1 MRMKLKIVCLRLVF
15 LGWML
20 ANGMISCKLSAAN
33 GPTRISGAG
42 WMSNVVLKL
51 QAFGIPVIRT
61 VVGKVNAK
69 SFWQTGHCQASVPKF
84 LLVVLCAMAT
94 VLPVLSLMRAQSP
107 PDLEPPPEDLEAP
120 TLPSAHDIR
129 EVDFASLH
137 SSRPHID
144 DDHML
149 CQHVLGLP
157 PPWLEIQGGTMPTD
171 DDDFAD
177 ELPSPTAALA
187 VYRKSP
193 MVVGMLGMRNSL
205 IPALHSLEPWQRLDP
220 CSLNISCPWPC
231 TLRGHRSI

>member
-1 MRMKLKIVCLRLVF
+1 MDACQRYDF
-15 LGWML
+15 
-20 ANGMISCKLSAAN
+20 
-33 GPTRISGAG
+33 T
-42 WMSNVVLKL
+42 
-51 QAFGIPVIRT
+51 QAFRCQWANKNFRRRMDVQRG
-61 VVGKVNAK
+61 
-69 SFWQTGHCQASVPKF
+69 SQASSLWYSRYTHSRGEGERQIF
-84 LLVVLCAMAT
+84 LADGPLSSKCPEISVGSALCYGHSSAR
-94 VLPVLSLMRAQSP
+94 S
-107 PDLEPPPEDLEAP
+107 EDLEAP

-157 PPWLEIQGGTMPTD
+157 PPWLEIQRGTMPTD

-177 ELPSPTAALA
+177 ELPSPTAVRAA
-187 VYRKSP
+187 YSKSP